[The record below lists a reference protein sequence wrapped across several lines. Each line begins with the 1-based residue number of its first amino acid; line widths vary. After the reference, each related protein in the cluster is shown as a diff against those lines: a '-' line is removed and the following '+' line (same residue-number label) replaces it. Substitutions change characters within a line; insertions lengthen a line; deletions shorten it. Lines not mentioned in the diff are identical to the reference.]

1 MDENR
6 EPTNQVIFNKDTKTI
21 KWENNI
27 FLTVL
32 EKKKLDTH
40 MQRNKIAPLPDTIY
54 KNNRKWS
61 KGTWVK
67 AKL

>member
-1 MDENR
+1 
-6 EPTNQVIFNKDTKTI
+6 
-21 KWENNI
+21 
-27 FLTVL
+27 
-32 EKKKLDTH
+32 